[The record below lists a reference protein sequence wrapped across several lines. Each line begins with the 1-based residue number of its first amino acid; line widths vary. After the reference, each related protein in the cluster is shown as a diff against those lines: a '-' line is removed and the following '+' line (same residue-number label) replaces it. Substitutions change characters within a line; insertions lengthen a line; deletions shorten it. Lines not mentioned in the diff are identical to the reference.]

1 MTAEEAAQTYILWN
15 KNHQNWNLETGIGLN
30 EVEESQDILWIQD
43 IFIRD
48 AWVDGCQIQTNYKVV
63 KPGPHKQLSTLEL
76 MNRRV

>member
-1 MTAEEAAQTYILWN
+1 MTTEEATQTNILWN

-43 IFIRD
+43 IFIGD
-48 AWVDGCQIQTNYKVV
+48 AWVDGCQIQTNNKVV

-76 MNRRV
+76 MNQRV